1 MSVAISTIFPGN
13 TDDPGVSVD
22 QNLTE
27 LTTALG
33 NGAGDTTMKI
43 AVDIFDDDD
52 YAWIDD
58 ECVQITTHGTTSTI
72 TRAQKS
78 TSRVAHLNTAIV
90 RLWNGTS
97 ILTITFDGSKT
108 LTALRGK
115 SRVEAEYGLKID
127 SVVKYVGS
135 SDPYTKEWFFP
146 IGAQITPDSSDTID
160 IVVWHGYTSAQ
171 RFWGVGIQ

>member
-1 MSVAISTIFPGN
+1 MKLRRN
-13 TDDPGVSVD
+13 TDDPGLSVD
-22 QNLTE
+22 QNLTTLDE
-27 LTTALG
+27 ALG
-33 NGAGDTTMKI
+33 GDAGHTTMVI
-43 AVDIFDDDD
+43 HVDIFANGE

-58 ECVQITTHGTTSTI
+58 ECVLITSHGTSNTI

-78 TSRVAHLNTAIV
+78 TSRAAHDDESIV

-108 LTALRGK
+108 LTALRAK
-115 SRVEAEYGLKID
+115 SRVEAECGIKIA

-135 SDPYTKEWFFP
+135 SDPYTQEWFFP